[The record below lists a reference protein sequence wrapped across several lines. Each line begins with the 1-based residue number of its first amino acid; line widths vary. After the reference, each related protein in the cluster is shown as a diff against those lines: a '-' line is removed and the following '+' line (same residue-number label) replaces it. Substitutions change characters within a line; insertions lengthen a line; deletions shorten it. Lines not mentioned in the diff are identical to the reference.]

1 MPAYSSIKF
10 APFGRWM
17 PNSTVPRISD
27 VLRTTTWG
35 ARRARIAP
43 LILNGDRAMNTQLL
57 KQASVL
63 DVDAIRELMA
73 APDEPKRPI
82 SFVHTE
88 EKPKSAKAR
97 AK

>member
-1 MPAYSSIKF
+1 
-10 APFGRWM
+10 
-17 PNSTVPRISD
+17 
-27 VLRTTTWG
+27 
-35 ARRARIAP
+35 
-43 LILNGDRAMNTQLL
+43 MNTQLL